1 MPGNNSV
8 NVMTSHSLPSAFGD
22 EWPQEPVDLLS
33 HDPLLPKFY
42 QYDHHPLWPYGKAY
56 VYEVDTSPKAQQ
68 ALSDHV
74 KVRKIV
80 GRFEDDLKQQ
90 GELQLLPYKAVF
102 ARKKDNQDPCD
113 DVIQLWVAD
122 GRLYDSISP
131 TFRDERQHG
140 SPRKNSEGK
149 IIGGF
154 HFERSLHRSRPVR
167 DDGSRGYQYQGLSME
182 KPRAVSSVNA
192 NSKLPDDKDRQL
204 RNRMLKTY
212 AAIGVA
218 AMKLALE
225 SVQHAAHL
233 KAELVNSLLTAQDDN
248 FYHCGS
254 QINMSQAQMYDGPLT
269 ITDLGPSGDRHND
282 NNDEE
287 SGYSNA
293 SVHSHLPVDYHP
305 GLFMFYELGVF
316 IRLERNVNFC
326 FSGLRYH
333 GGTPPTAPLGVI
345 PPAWN
350 TQSLAALPGGSIL
363 YVNPEM
369 QEHCIPTKEYRLWS
383 TRATYVTDGSDLMS
397 HKGDSCCGY
406 VNTHSNMSVEQK
418 KEYAEAW
425 DIVDQ
430 HAVSTWIFIPH
441 VAWHK
446 KAHKRDKTFLHL
458 AHQKGSSF
466 KDGFHRPKN
475 HQGFNDDSDY
485 EYRRPD
491 EEEE

>member
-22 EWPQEPVDLLS
+22 KWPQEPVDLLS
-33 HDPLLPKFY
+33 CDPLLPKFY

-90 GELQLLPYKAVF
+90 GELQLLPYEAVF
-102 ARKKDNQDPCD
+102 ARKK
-113 DVIQLWVAD
+113 
-122 GRLYDSISP
+122 
-131 TFRDERQHG
+131 
-140 SPRKNSEGK
+140 
-149 IIGGF
+149 
-154 HFERSLHRSRPVR
+154 VR

-204 RNRMLKTY
+204 WNRMLKTY

-248 FYHCGS
+248 FYHRGS

-293 SVHSHLPVDYHP
+293 SVHSHLPADYHP
-305 GLFMFYELGVF
+305 GLFMSYQLD
-316 IRLERNVNFC
+316 RNVNFC
-326 FSGLRYH
+326 FLGLRYH

-350 TQSLAALPGGSIL
+350 TRILSIQ
-363 YVNPEM
+363 YP
-369 QEHCIPTKEYRLWS
+369 
-383 TRATYVTDGSDLMS
+383 A
-397 HKGDSCCGY
+397 
-406 VNTHSNMSVEQK
+406 
-418 KEYAEAW
+418 
-425 DIVDQ
+425 
-430 HAVSTWIFIPH
+430 
-441 VAWHK
+441 
-446 KAHKRDKTFLHL
+446 
-458 AHQKGSSF
+458 
-466 KDGFHRPKN
+466 
-475 HQGFNDDSDY
+475 
-485 EYRRPD
+485 
-491 EEEE
+491 